1 MEVIDEFA
9 NTHIDLDDEEE
20 NKEEIWDE
28 AEEIPQFN
36 YYMVEHKVLQLKNNF
51 IMKGLVPLE
60 QLFDINDVPIK
71 PIVLT
76 KDDSIEEYN
85 TGTKKEPKYIKLSKD
100 IPINHR
106 EKYLQL
112 SKEYIDFFA
121 CIYEEL
127 KIDDTRII

>member
-1 MEVIDEFA
+1 
-9 NTHIDLDDEEE
+9 
-20 NKEEIWDE
+20 
-28 AEEIPQFN
+28 
-36 YYMVEHKVLQLKNNF
+36 MVEHKVLQLKNNF

-106 EKYLQL
+106 E
-112 SKEYIDFFA
+112 
-121 CIYEEL
+121 
-127 KIDDTRII
+127 